1 MIENIPEELRAK
13 LKGKE
18 KDLEKAI
25 LELRE
30 YAKMDLGETDS
41 HTPLRRNTLLY
52 DKIPELI
59 KYVRMAK
66 TAVAQASIMCRPE
79 KYIVDRDEWFKP
91 FEEVNQALDY
101 AEYLIITKL
110 REHE

>member
-1 MIENIPEELRAK
+1 MIDKIPEELRAK

-18 KDLEKAI
+18 KELEKAI
-25 LELRE
+25 LELRD
-30 YAKMDLGETDS
+30 YAKKDLGEVDDS
-41 HTPLRRNTLLY
+41 QPQRKNTLLY
-52 DKIPELI
+52 EKIPELI

-79 KYIVDRDEWFKP
+79 KYVVDRKEWFKP

-101 AEYLIITKL
+101 AEYLIKTKL